1 MPGVNKAVDL
11 LKENFT
17 FTAFEI
23 AQNFQDSYGYA
34 LAAISSGLSENQRVF
49 WKSLFQANVEVNFRN
64 TWTRII
70 YCPLLNNRG
79 CQIYPRFDKQPSY
92 NARIW
97 QI

>member
-34 LAAISSGLSENQRVF
+34 LAAISSGLSENQRF
-49 WKSLFQANVEVNFRN
+49 LEIAFSGECGSEFSQHMDQD
-64 TWTRII
+64 
-70 YCPLLNNRG
+70 YLL
-79 CQIYPRFDKQPSY
+79 PFAKQQGLSD
-92 NARIW
+92 
-97 QI
+97 